1 MGQNFIFCENFL
13 FVISTK
19 LQYFQF
25 ELYMALLYIRDDL
38 SGIIKKSMA
47 SLFVLEIL
55 ELFQN
60 YLDLDIQ
67 TGIF

>member
-1 MGQNFIFCENFL
+1 MGQNLIFYENFKFL
-13 FVISTK
+13 ISTK

-25 ELYMALLYIRDDL
+25 ELYMALLYMTHDL
-38 SGIIKKSMA
+38 SRNIKKSMA
-47 SLFVLEIL
+47 SLFILEIL
-55 ELFQN
+55 EPFQN

>member
-1 MGQNFIFCENFL
+1 MGQNFIFYENFL
-13 FVISTK
+13 FLISTK

-25 ELYMALLYIRDDL
+25 ELYMALLYMRHDL
-38 SGIIKKSMA
+38 WGIIKKFMA
-47 SLFVLEIL
+47 SLFILEIL